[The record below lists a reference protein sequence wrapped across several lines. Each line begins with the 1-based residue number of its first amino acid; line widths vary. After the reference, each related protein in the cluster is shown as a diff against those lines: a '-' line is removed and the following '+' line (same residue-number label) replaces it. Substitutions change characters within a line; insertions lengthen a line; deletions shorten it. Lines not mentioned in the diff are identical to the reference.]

1 VSNLKKKAAL
11 FSILICALMLHLMA
25 FEAFAADGSDG
36 WRVTFDLIMRWAN
49 FLILAALLIK
59 FGRVPVKSFLESK
72 KQDIS
77 DEIKKLENEK
87 KQMIRQIDKNQK
99 QLENSQE
106 RLSALK
112 KRIIAQGEKNKQ
124 KIIDEAE
131 QESKILLANAKRKI
145 NSRIMEAR
153 ETLKSEL
160 IDTAVALAMER
171 LPEKITDEVNQ
182 RLIDAF
188 ISNAAAH

>member
-1 VSNLKKKAAL
+1 MLAICSL
-11 FSILICALMLHLMA
+11 FIGIY
-25 FEAFAADGSDG
+25 
-36 WRVTFDLIMRWAN
+36 
-49 FLILAALLIK
+49 
-59 FGRVPVKSFLESK
+59 P
-72 KQDIS
+72 
-77 DEIKKLENEK
+77 
-87 KQMIRQIDKNQK
+87 
-99 QLENSQE
+99 
-106 RLSALK
+106 LK